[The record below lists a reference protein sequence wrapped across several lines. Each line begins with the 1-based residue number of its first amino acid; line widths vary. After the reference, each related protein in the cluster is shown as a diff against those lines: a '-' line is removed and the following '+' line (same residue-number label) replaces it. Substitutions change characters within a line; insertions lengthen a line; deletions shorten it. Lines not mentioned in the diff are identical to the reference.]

1 MLVGY
6 ARVSTAEQ
14 SLDLQ
19 RDALT
24 SAGCETIYTDVA
36 SGARDDRPGLGEALK
51 ALRKGDVFVVWKLDR
66 VGRSLPHLVQLVT
79 ELQNKDVGFRVLTDN
94 IDTTTATG
102 RLVFH
107 LFAALAEFER
117 SLIVERT
124 RAGLDAARARGRQ
137 GGRPPKMTPAKI
149 RMAMTL
155 MADPRNVAQDIAAHL
170 DISTATLYRY
180 VDGKGAPT
188 SAARR
193 ALAGGGTPTEG
204 STDG

>member
-6 ARVSTAEQ
+6 ARVSTPDQ

-19 RDALT
+19 RDALAA
-24 SAGCETIYTDVA
+24 AGCESVYTDVA
-36 SGARDDRPGLGEALK
+36 SGAQDDRPGLAEALK
-51 ALRKGDVFVVWKLDR
+51 ALRSGDVFVVWKLDR

-79 ELQNKDVGFRVLTDN
+79 DLQRKEVGFRVLTDN

-124 RAGLDAARARGRQ
+124 RAGLEAARARGRK
-137 GGRPPKMTPAKI
+137 GGRPAKMTPARI

-155 MADPRNVAQDIAAHL
+155 MADPSNAAQDVAAQL
-170 DISTATLYRY
+170 GVSTSTLYRY
-180 VDGKGAPT
+180 VDGKGRPT
-188 SAARR
+188 LLSTRMIT
-193 ALAGGGTPTEG
+193 GGKTPVEG
-204 STDG
+204 STGG